1 MSVAVGHTLPYGEN
15 LARTVIRRLVA
26 RDAADGVDVVIEP
39 GTSIQ
44 SCRIQRSP
52 ETGSNV
58 EVYVIEFE
66 LGGKALR
73 CPLVQF
79 QARTE
84 TSAVEP
90 NPTVVAPV
98 LV

>member
-1 MSVAVGHTLPYGEN
+1 

-26 RDAADGVDVVIEP
+26 RDAAVGIDVVIEP

-44 SCRIQRSP
+44 SCRIHRNP
-52 ETGSNV
+52 ETGPDV
-58 EVYVIEFE
+58 EVYVVEFE
-66 LGGKALR
+66 DGERKLR

-84 TSAVEP
+84 TAAAEVAMQSPAAEA
-90 NPTVVAPV
+90 TVLA
-98 LV
+98 